1 MRAIS
6 FLILLAALNLPGG
19 SCPAAE
25 SGSFDDA
32 LRAESGMNAPQDAR
46 PGMMPEMQPQNMPT
60 MPTMPVGESP
70 GSVGAGAAKE
80 DLTVDKATG
89 DNAYRVE
96 EIFARAGELNGKT
109 VRVRG
114 KVVKISRMIMGK
126 NWLHIQDGTGDAD
139 KRHHD
144 LVATTLDEATPGEI
158 VTVGGAVAAGRDFG
172 MGYRYE
178 VLLEDAKVE
187 R

>member
-1 MRAIS
+1 MRAS
-6 FLILLAALNLPGG
+6 FFLIAFASFCLSCADVRADAPGG
-19 SCPAAE
+19 SFA
-25 SGSFDDA
+25 DA
-32 LRAESGMNAPQDAR
+32 LRAENGEAAP
-46 PGMMPEMQPQNMPT
+46 PHPQTPSAL

-80 DLTVDKATG
+80 DLAVEKAAG
-89 DNAYRVE
+89 ADAYSVG
-96 EIFARAGELNGKT
+96 EIFARAGELNGKNA
-109 VRVRG
+109 RVRG
-114 KVVKISRMIMGK
+114 KVVKVSRMIMGR

-139 KRHHD
+139 KRQHD

-158 VTVGGAVAAGRDFG
+158 VTVSGTVAANRDFG

-178 VLLEDAKVE
+178 ALLEDAKVA